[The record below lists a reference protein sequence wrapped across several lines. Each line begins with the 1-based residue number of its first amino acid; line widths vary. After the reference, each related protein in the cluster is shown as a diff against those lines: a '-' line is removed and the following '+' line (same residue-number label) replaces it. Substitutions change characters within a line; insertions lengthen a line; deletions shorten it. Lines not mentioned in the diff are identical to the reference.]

1 MVRFYRRDVANQNQS
16 APVKAYIEASKTLW
30 GSIEASGLITLKHMD
45 AEFFRG
51 LTPIQQR
58 LALYLGKMLYSSIEH
73 RREIK
78 QIARQIPIMA
88 KSSWH
93 VKEEITKACEGLIS
107 KGFPYLSAYRYE
119 RSRDR
124 KSENIIFQKYTR
136 DETEEIF
143 LPQKNIGQRVA
154 CAQLEGME
162 QARQELLVEDII
174 SFTGDVN
181 SKVFYLLAVNKLSEE
196 TI

>member
-1 MVRFYRRDVANQNQS
+1 V
-16 APVKAYIEASKTLW
+16 
-30 GSIEASGLITLKHMD
+30 D

-58 LALYLGKMLYSSIEH
+58 LALYLGKMLYSSVEH
-73 RREIK
+73 RREIR

-107 KGFPYLSAYRYE
+107 KGFPYLNAYRYE

-136 DETEEIF
+136 DEAEEIF

-181 SKVFYLLAVNKLSEE
+181 SRVFYLLAVKKLSEE
-196 TI
+196 TIRRAMAETRSAHLQNEIRTTRGRYFKDLVKRFSADQGLQI

>member
-124 KSENIIFQKYTR
+124 KSENIIFQKYAR
-136 DETEEIF
+136 DEVEEIF
-143 LPQKNIGQRVA
+143 LPQKNVGQRVA
-154 CAQLEGME
+154 RTELGGME